1 MEKEGLVKGINYF
14 EQNGVPISQNVTDR
28 HLQVDKW
35 LQKNLSET
43 TYILMSGTLL
53 VTKNYFSTKTN
64 YRYVLIEEYYLSMN
78 CQSK

>member
-43 TYILMSGTLL
+43 TYILMPGTLL
-53 VTKNYFSTKTN
+53 VKKKLFFHKNK
-64 YRYVLIEEYYLSMN
+64 L
-78 CQSK
+78 